1 MVSYPKDW
9 ETVELNKKYKRVS
22 GTPITA
28 EMMAN
33 IACAGG
39 NIAVYAG
46 GNTKIKAKSDCIQ
59 NSNII
64 NDEVVIVQ
72 SRGIIDFIF
81 SDKPCTFKNEFW
93 GYIGD
98 KNNSV
103 KFLYYLLKNNVT
115 YFRTA
120 GEGRSSFSQ
129 ITKSVTE
136 NYSIPNIKITEQ
148 QAIVDALTAFDTH
161 INNLAKLIEKKK
173 MIRDGAVE
181 DLVSGKRRLAGFSG
195 KWEYKHVSEVT
206 REIITGGTPSTNVEN
221 YWDGEIPWLASTEIH
236 QKKIN
241 KATRYIT
248 KQGLHNS
255 SAKMALKQ
263 SVLIALAG
271 QGKTRG
277 RAAILEKNMAINQ
290 SLAALISDNN
300 VDFRFIYYA
309 MEISYDALRELSSGD
324 GGRGGLNKKLIRDFI
339 IAIPTSLLEQ
349 QAIADILTA
358 MDKEISDLE
367 EEKEKYI
374 ALKAGA
380 MDDLLTGKIRLV

>member
-1 MVSYPKDW
+1 MVNYPKDW
-9 ETVELNKKYKRVS
+9 ETVELNKKYRRVS

-33 IACAGG
+33 IASVRG

-46 GNTKIKAKSDCIQ
+46 GSTKIKTKSDCIK

-103 KFLYYLLKNNVT
+103 KFLYYLLKNNVA
-115 YFRTA
+115 YFRIA

-136 NYSIPNIKITEQ
+136 NYIIPNISTTEQ
-148 QAIVDALTAFDTH
+148 QAIADALTAFDTH
-161 INNLAKLIEKKK
+161 INNLSKLTEKKK

-195 KWEYKHVSEVT
+195 EWEEC
-206 REIITGGTPSTNVEN
+206 E
-221 YWDGEIPWLASTEIH
+221 
-236 QKKIN
+236 
-241 KATRYIT
+241 
-248 KQGLHNS
+248 
-255 SAKMALKQ
+255 
-263 SVLIALAG
+263 
-271 QGKTRG
+271 
-277 RAAILEKNMAINQ
+277 
-290 SLAALISDNN
+290 
-300 VDFRFIYYA
+300 
-309 MEISYDALRELSSGD
+309 
-324 GGRGGLNKKLIRDFI
+324 LNK
-339 IAIPTSLLEQ
+339 
-349 QAIADILTA
+349 IADIFDGTHQTP
-358 MDKEISDLE
+358 
-367 EEKEKYI
+367 KYT
-374 ALKAGA
+374 
-380 MDDLLTGKIRLV
+380 LTGVPFVSVENITNLYDTDKFISESDFELEFKNIPEKGDILMTRIGDIGTVSIVTRKSKLAYYVSLALFKRIKICSEFLLYYMRSSAFQKELFDRSLNFAIPKKSIKVRLENVMFISQLTWPNNKPSLTFSRLWMKRSMTSKKKKGNT

>member
-1 MVSYPKDW
+1 MVNYPKDW
-9 ETVELNKKYKRVS
+9 ETVELNKKYRRVS

-33 IACAGG
+33 IASVRG

-46 GNTKIKAKSDCIQ
+46 GSTKIKTKSDCIK

-103 KFLYYLLKNNVT
+103 KFLYYLLKNNVA
-115 YFRTA
+115 YFRIA

-129 ITKSVTE
+129 ITNSVTE
-136 NYSIPNIKITEQ
+136 NYIIPNISTTEQ
-148 QAIVDALTAFDTH
+148 QAIADALTAFDTH
-161 INNLAKLIEKKK
+161 INNLSKLTEKKK

-195 KWEYKHVSEVT
+195 EWEECELNKIADIFDGTHQTPKYTLTGVPFVSVENITNLYDTDKFISESDFELEFKNIPEKGDILMTRIGDIGTVSIVT
-206 REIITGGTPSTNVEN
+206 RKSKLAYYVSLALFKRIKICSEFLLYYMRSSAFQKELFDRSLNFA
-221 YWDGEIPWLASTEIH
+221 IP
-236 QKKIN
+236 KKIN
-241 KATRYIT
+241 KGEI
-248 KQGLHNS
+248 
-255 SAKMALKQ
+255 
-263 SVLIALAG
+263 
-271 QGKTRG
+271 GKCNVYFPT
-277 RAAILEKNMAINQ
+277 NMA
-290 SLAALISDNN
+290 
-300 VDFRFIYYA
+300 
-309 MEISYDALRELSSGD
+309 
-324 GGRGGLNKKLIRDFI
+324 
-339 IAIPTSLLEQ
+339 EQ

-358 MDKEISDLE
+358 MDEEINDLE
-367 EEKEKYI
+367 EEKGKYI

-380 MDDLLTGKIRLV
+380 MNDLLTGKIRLV